1 MMAKVELTTRRRNF
15 IVAVMLISAFV
26 AILNQTLLNTALP
39 SIMRELN
46 INESTSQWLV
56 TGFML
61 VNGVMIPLTA
71 YLMDRIKTRPL
82 YLAAMGTFLVGSIVA
97 AMAPNFGVLMLA
109 RVIQAMGAGVLMPL
123 MQFTLFTLFSKEH
136 RGFAMGLAGLVIQF
150 APAIGPTVTGLI
162 IDQASWRVPFII
174 IVGIALVAFIFGL
187 ISISSYN
194 EVKYTKLDKR
204 SVMYSTIG
212 FGLMLYAFSSAGD
225 LGFTSPVVIGA
236 MIISAMIISSIIIYL
251 FIRRQFNISNALL
264 NLSVFKNRTFALC
277 TISSMIIMMSM
288 VGPALL
294 IPLYV
299 QNSLALSALLSGL
312 VIMPGAI
319 INGIMSVFTGKF
331 YDKYGPR
338 PLIYTGF
345 TILTITTIMLCFLHT
360 DTSYTYL
367 IVVYAIRMFSVS
379 LLMMP
384 INTTGIN
391 SLKNEEISHGTA
403 IMNFGRVMAG
413 SLGTALMVTL
423 MSFGAK
429 IFSSTS
435 PSHLTATEIKQQ
447 SIAIGVDI
455 SFAFVAV
462 LVMAAYVIALFIR
475 EPKEIESNRRKF

>member
-1 MMAKVELTTRRRNF
+1 MAKVELTTRRRNF

-82 YLAAMGTFLVGSIVA
+82 YLAAMGTFLLGSIVA
-97 AMAPNFGVLMLA
+97 ALAPNFGVLMLA

-174 IVGIALVAFIFGL
+174 IVGIAILAFVFGL
-187 ISISSYN
+187 VSISSYN

-225 LGFTSPVVIGA
+225 LGFTSPIVIGA
-236 MIISAMIISSIIIYL
+236 LILSMVIIYL
-251 FIRRQFNISNALL
+251 FIRRQFNITNALL
-264 NLSVFKNRTFALC
+264 NLRVFKNRTFALC

-299 QNSLALSALLSGL
+299 QNSLSLSALLSGL

-360 DTSYTYL
+360 DTSYAYL

-391 SLKNEEISHGTA
+391 SLRNEEISHGTA

-429 IFSSTS
+429 IFLSTS

>member
-82 YLAAMGTFLVGSIVA
+82 YLAAMGTFLLGSIVA
-97 AMAPNFGVLMLA
+97 ALAPNFGVLMLA

-174 IVGIALVAFIFGL
+174 IVGIALVAFVFGL
-187 ISISSYN
+187 VSISSYN

-225 LGFTSPVVIGA
+225 LGFTSPIVIGA
-236 MIISAMIISSIIIYL
+236 LIISMVIIYL
-251 FIRRQFNISNALL
+251 FIRRQFNITNVLL
-264 NLSVFKNRTFALC
+264 NLRVFKNRTFALC

-299 QNSLALSALLSGL
+299 QNSLSLSALLSGL

-345 TILTITTIMLCFLHT
+345 TILTITTIMLCFLYT

-391 SLKNEEISHGTA
+391 SLRNEEISHGTA

-429 IFSSTS
+429 IFLSTS

>member
-1 MMAKVELTTRRRNF
+1 MAKVELTTRRRNF

-82 YLAAMGTFLVGSIVA
+82 YLAAMGTFLLGSIVA
-97 AMAPNFGVLMLA
+97 ALAPNFGVLMLA

-174 IVGIALVAFIFGL
+174 IVGIALVAFVFGL
-187 ISISSYN
+187 VSISSYN

-225 LGFTSPVVIGA
+225 LGFTSPIVIGA
-236 MIISAMIISSIIIYL
+236 LIISMVIIYL

-264 NLSVFKNRTFALC
+264 NLRVFKNRTFALC

-299 QNSLALSALLSGL
+299 QNSLSLSALLSGL

-345 TILTITTIMLCFLHT
+345 TTIMLCFLHT

-391 SLKNEEISHGTA
+391 SLRNEEISHGTA

-429 IFSSTS
+429 IFLSTS
-435 PSHLTATEIKQQ
+435 PSHLTSNEIKQQ

-455 SFAFVAV
+455 SFGFVAV
-462 LVMAAYVIALFIR
+462 LVMIAYAIAIFIR

>member
-82 YLAAMGTFLVGSIVA
+82 YLAAMGTFLLGSIVA
-97 AMAPNFGVLMLA
+97 ALAPNFGVLMLA

-174 IVGIALVAFIFGL
+174 IVGIALVAFVFGL
-187 ISISSYN
+187 VSISSYN

-225 LGFTSPVVIGA
+225 LGFTSPIVIGGA
-236 MIISAMIISSIIIYL
+236 LIISMVIIYL
-251 FIRRQFNISNALL
+251 FIRRQFNITNVLL
-264 NLSVFKNRTFALC
+264 NLRVFKNRTFALC

-299 QNSLALSALLSGL
+299 QNSLSLSALLSGL

-391 SLKNEEISHGTA
+391 SLRNEEISHGTA

-429 IFSSTS
+429 IFLSTS

>member
-1 MMAKVELTTRRRNF
+1 MVANVELTTRRRNF

-82 YLAAMGTFLVGSIVA
+82 YLAAMGTFLLGSIVA
-97 AMAPNFGVLMLA
+97 ALAPNFGVLMLA

-225 LGFTSPVVIGA
+225 LGFTSPIVIGA
-236 MIISAMIISSIIIYL
+236 LIISMVIIYL

-264 NLSVFKNRTFALC
+264 NLRVFKNRTFALC

-288 VGPALL
+288 VALL

-299 QNSLALSALLSGL
+299 QNSLSLSALLSGL

-391 SLKNEEISHGTA
+391 SLRNEEISHGTA

>member
-1 MMAKVELTTRRRNF
+1 MAKVELTTRRRNF

-82 YLAAMGTFLVGSIVA
+82 YLAAMGTFLLGSIVA
-97 AMAPNFGVLMLA
+97 ALAPNFGVLMLA

-174 IVGIALVAFIFGL
+174 IVGIALVAFVFGL
-187 ISISSYN
+187 VSISSYN

-225 LGFTSPVVIGA
+225 LGFTSPIVIGA
-236 MIISAMIISSIIIYL
+236 LIISMVIIYL
-251 FIRRQFNISNALL
+251 FIRRQFNITNVLL
-264 NLSVFKNRTFALC
+264 NLRVFKNRTFALC

-299 QNSLALSALLSGL
+299 QNSLSLSALLSGL

-360 DTSYTYL
+360 GTSYTYL

-391 SLKNEEISHGTA
+391 SLRNEEISHGTA

-429 IFSSTS
+429 IFLSTS

>member
-1 MMAKVELTTRRRNF
+1 MAKVELTTRRRNF

-97 AMAPNFGVLMLA
+97 AMAPNFGVLMVA

-225 LGFTSPVVIGA
+225 LGFTSPVVIG
-236 MIISAMIISSIIIYL
+236 AMIISSIIIYL

-391 SLKNEEISHGTA
+391 SLRNEEISHGTA

-429 IFSSTS
+429 IFSS

-475 EPKEIESNRRKF
+475 EPKEIESNRREF

>member
-236 MIISAMIISSIIIYL
+236 MIISSIIIYL

-299 QNSLALSALLSGL
+299 QNSLALSALLFGL

-319 INGIMSVFTGKF
+319 INGIMSVLQVNF
-331 YDKYGPR
+331 
-338 PLIYTGF
+338 
-345 TILTITTIMLCFLHT
+345 M
-360 DTSYTYL
+360 
-367 IVVYAIRMFSVS
+367 
-379 LLMMP
+379 
-384 INTTGIN
+384 
-391 SLKNEEISHGTA
+391 IS
-403 IMNFGRVMAG
+403 
-413 SLGTALMVTL
+413 MVL
-423 MSFGAK
+423 D
-429 IFSSTS
+429 
-435 PSHLTATEIKQQ
+435 H
-447 SIAIGVDI
+447 
-455 SFAFVAV
+455 
-462 LVMAAYVIALFIR
+462 
-475 EPKEIESNRRKF
+475 

>member
-109 RVIQAMGAGVLMPL
+109 RVIQAMGGAGVLMPL

-236 MIISAMIISSIIIYL
+236 MIISSIIIYL

-299 QNSLALSALLSGL
+299 QNSLALSALLFGL

>member
-1 MMAKVELTTRRRNF
+1 MAKVELTTRRRNF

-109 RVIQAMGAGVLMPL
+109 RVIQAMGGAGVLMPL

-236 MIISAMIISSIIIYL
+236 MIISSIIIYL

-299 QNSLALSALLSGL
+299 QNSLALSALLFGL

>member
-97 AMAPNFGVLMLA
+97 AMAPNFGVLMVA

-225 LGFTSPVVIGA
+225 LGFTSPIVIG
-236 MIISAMIISSIIIYL
+236 AMIISSIIIYL

-299 QNSLALSALLSGL
+299 QNSLSLSALLSGL

-391 SLKNEEISHGTA
+391 SLRNEEISHGTA

-435 PSHLTATEIKQQ
+435 HRI
-447 SIAIGVDI
+447 
-455 SFAFVAV
+455 
-462 LVMAAYVIALFIR
+462 
-475 EPKEIESNRRKF
+475 

>member
-1 MMAKVELTTRRRNF
+1 MVANVELTTRRRNF

-82 YLAAMGTFLVGSIVA
+82 YLAAMGTFLLGSIVA
-97 AMAPNFGVLMLA
+97 ALAPNFGVLMLA

-225 LGFTSPVVIGA
+225 LGFTSPIVIGA
-236 MIISAMIISSIIIYL
+236 LIISMVIIYL

-264 NLSVFKNRTFALC
+264 NLRVFKNRTFALC

-299 QNSLALSALLSGL
+299 QNSLSLSALLSGL

-391 SLKNEEISHGTA
+391 SLRNEEISHGTA

-429 IFSSTS
+429 IFSSTSPS

>member
-1 MMAKVELTTRRRNF
+1 MAKVELTTRRRNF

-97 AMAPNFGVLMLA
+97 AMAPNFGVLMVA

-225 LGFTSPVVIGA
+225 LGFTSPIVIG
-236 MIISAMIISSIIIYL
+236 AMIISSIIIYL

-299 QNSLALSALLSGL
+299 QNSLSLSALLSGL

-367 IVVYAIRMFSVS
+367 IVVCAIRMFSVS

-391 SLKNEEISHGTA
+391 SLRNEEISHGTA

>member
-1 MMAKVELTTRRRNF
+1 MAKVELTTRRRNF

-97 AMAPNFGVLMLA
+97 AMAPNFGVLMVA

-187 ISISSYN
+187 ISSYN

-225 LGFTSPVVIGA
+225 LGFTSPVVIG
-236 MIISAMIISSIIIYL
+236 AMIISSIIIYL

-391 SLKNEEISHGTA
+391 SLRNEEISHGTA

-475 EPKEIESNRRKF
+475 EPKVIESNRREF

>member
-1 MMAKVELTTRRRNF
+1 MVANVELTTRRRNF

-82 YLAAMGTFLVGSIVA
+82 YLAAMGTFLLGSIVA
-97 AMAPNFGVLMLA
+97 ALAPNFGVLMLA

-225 LGFTSPVVIGA
+225 LGFTSPIVIGA
-236 MIISAMIISSIIIYL
+236 LIISMVIIYL

-264 NLSVFKNRTFALC
+264 NLRVFKNRTFALC

-299 QNSLALSALLSGL
+299 QNSLSLSALLSGL

-345 TILTITTIMLCFLHT
+345 TILTITTIMLCFLHI

-391 SLKNEEISHGTA
+391 SLRNEEISHGTA

>member
-97 AMAPNFGVLMLA
+97 AMAPNFGVLMVA

-225 LGFTSPVVIGA
+225 LGFTSPIVIG
-236 MIISAMIISSIIIYL
+236 AMIISSIIIYL

-299 QNSLALSALLSGL
+299 QNSLSLSALLSGL

-360 DTSYTYL
+360 DTFYTYL

-391 SLKNEEISHGTA
+391 SLRNEEISHGTA

>member
-1 MMAKVELTTRRRNF
+1 MVAKVELTTRRRNF

-97 AMAPNFGVLMLA
+97 AMAPNFGVLMVA

-236 MIISAMIISSIIIYL
+236 MIISSIIIYL

-360 DTSYTYL
+360 GTSYTYL

-391 SLKNEEISHGTA
+391 SLRNEEISHGTA

-475 EPKEIESNRRKF
+475 EPKVIESNRREF

>member
-82 YLAAMGTFLVGSIVA
+82 YLAAMGTFLLGSIVA
-97 AMAPNFGVLMLA
+97 ALAPNFGVLMLA

-123 MQFTLFTLFSKEH
+123 MQFTFFTLFSKEH

-174 IVGIALVAFIFGL
+174 IVGIALVAFVFGL
-187 ISISSYN
+187 VSISSYN

-225 LGFTSPVVIGA
+225 LGFTSPIVIGA
-236 MIISAMIISSIIIYL
+236 LIISMVIIYL
-251 FIRRQFNISNALL
+251 FIRRQFNITNALL
-264 NLSVFKNRTFALC
+264 NLRVFKNRTFALC

-299 QNSLALSALLSGL
+299 QNSLSLSALLSGL

-391 SLKNEEISHGTA
+391 SLRNEEISHGTA

-429 IFSSTS
+429 IFLSTS

>member
-1 MMAKVELTTRRRNF
+1 MANVELTTRRRNF

-82 YLAAMGTFLVGSIVA
+82 YLAAMGTFLLGSIVA
-97 AMAPNFGVLMLA
+97 ALAPNFGVLMLA

-225 LGFTSPVVIGA
+225 LGFTSPIVIGA
-236 MIISAMIISSIIIYL
+236 LIISMVIIYL

-264 NLSVFKNRTFALC
+264 NLRVFKNRTFALC

-299 QNSLALSALLSGL
+299 QNSLSLSALLSGL

-345 TILTITTIMLCFLHT
+345 TILTITTIMLCFLYT

-391 SLKNEEISHGTA
+391 SLRNEEISHGTA

>member
-1 MMAKVELTTRRRNF
+1 
-15 IVAVMLISAFV
+15 
-26 AILNQTLLNTALP
+26 
-39 SIMRELN
+39 
-46 INESTSQWLV
+46 
-56 TGFML
+56 
-61 VNGVMIPLTA
+61 
-71 YLMDRIKTRPL
+71 
-82 YLAAMGTFLVGSIVA
+82 
-97 AMAPNFGVLMLA
+97 
-109 RVIQAMGAGVLMPL
+109 MPL

-236 MIISAMIISSIIIYL
+236 MIISSIIIYL

-299 QNSLALSALLSGL
+299 QNSLALSALLFGL

-435 PSHLTATEIKQQ
+435 PSPSHLTATEIKQQ

>member
-82 YLAAMGTFLVGSIVA
+82 YLAAMGTFLLGSIVA
-97 AMAPNFGVLMLA
+97 ALAPNFGVLMLA

-174 IVGIALVAFIFGL
+174 IVGIAILAFVFGL
-187 ISISSYN
+187 VSISSYN

-225 LGFTSPVVIGA
+225 LGFTSPIVIGA
-236 MIISAMIISSIIIYL
+236 LILSMVIIYL
-251 FIRRQFNISNALL
+251 FIRRQFNITNALL
-264 NLSVFKNRTFALC
+264 NLRVFKNRTFALC

-299 QNSLALSALLSGL
+299 QNSLSLSALLSGL

-345 TILTITTIMLCFLHT
+345 TILTITTIMLRFLHT

-391 SLKNEEISHGTA
+391 SLRNEEISHGTA

-429 IFSSTS
+429 IFLSTS

>member
-82 YLAAMGTFLVGSIVA
+82 YLAAMGTFLLGSIVA
-97 AMAPNFGVLMLA
+97 ALAPNFGVLMLA

-136 RGFAMGLAGLVIQF
+136 RGFA
-150 APAIGPTVTGLI
+150 IGPTVTGLI

-174 IVGIALVAFIFGL
+174 IVGIAILAFVFGL
-187 ISISSYN
+187 VSISSYN

-225 LGFTSPVVIGA
+225 LGFTSPIVIGA
-236 MIISAMIISSIIIYL
+236 LILSMVIIYL
-251 FIRRQFNISNALL
+251 FIRRQFNITNALL
-264 NLSVFKNRTFALC
+264 NLRVFKNRTFALC

-299 QNSLALSALLSGL
+299 QNSLSLSALLSGL

-391 SLKNEEISHGTA
+391 SLRNEEISHGTA

-429 IFSSTS
+429 IFLSTS

>member
-1 MMAKVELTTRRRNF
+1 MAKVELTTRRRNF

-82 YLAAMGTFLVGSIVA
+82 YLAAMGTFLLGSIVA
-97 AMAPNFGVLMLA
+97 ALAPNFGVLMLA

-174 IVGIALVAFIFGL
+174 IVGIALVAFVFGL
-187 ISISSYN
+187 VSISSYN

-225 LGFTSPVVIGA
+225 LGFTSPIVIGA
-236 MIISAMIISSIIIYL
+236 LILSMVIIYL
-251 FIRRQFNISNALL
+251 FIRRQFNITNALL
-264 NLSVFKNRTFALC
+264 NLRVFKNRTFALC

-299 QNSLALSALLSGL
+299 QNSLSLSALLSGL

-345 TILTITTIMLCFLHT
+345 TILTITTIMLCFLYT

-391 SLKNEEISHGTA
+391 SLRNEEISHGTA

-429 IFSSTS
+429 IFLSTS

>member
-1 MMAKVELTTRRRNF
+1 MAKVELTTRRRNF

-82 YLAAMGTFLVGSIVA
+82 YLAAMGTFLLGSIVA
-97 AMAPNFGVLMLA
+97 ALAPNFGVLMLA

-174 IVGIALVAFIFGL
+174 IVGIALVAFVFGL
-187 ISISSYN
+187 VSISSYN

-225 LGFTSPVVIGA
+225 LGFTSPIVIGA
-236 MIISAMIISSIIIYL
+236 LIISMVIIYL
-251 FIRRQFNISNALL
+251 FIRRQFNITNALL
-264 NLSVFKNRTFALC
+264 NLRVFKNRTFALC

-299 QNSLALSALLSGL
+299 QNSLSLSALLSGL

-360 DTSYTYL
+360 DTSYTHL

-391 SLKNEEISHGTA
+391 SLRNEEISHGTA

-429 IFSSTS
+429 IFLSTS

>member
-1 MMAKVELTTRRRNF
+1 MVANVELTTRRRNF

-82 YLAAMGTFLVGSIVA
+82 YLAAMGTFLLGSIVA
-97 AMAPNFGVLMLA
+97 ALAPNFGVLMLA

-225 LGFTSPVVIGA
+225 LGFTSPIVIGA
-236 MIISAMIISSIIIYL
+236 LIISMVIIYL

-264 NLSVFKNRTFALC
+264 NLRVFKNRTFALC

-299 QNSLALSALLSGL
+299 QNSLSLSALLSGL

-345 TILTITTIMLCFLHT
+345 TILTITTIMLCFLYT

-391 SLKNEEISHGTA
+391 SLRNEEISHGTA

>member
-1 MMAKVELTTRRRNF
+1 MSNVQLSTRRRNF

-71 YLMDRIKTRPL
+71 YLMDRIKTKPL
-82 YLAAMGTFLVGSIVA
+82 YLAAMGTFLIGSIVA
-97 AMAPNFGVLMLA
+97 AIAPNFGVLMLA

-187 ISISSYN
+187 VSISSYN
-194 EVKYTKLDKR
+194 EVKVTKLDKR

-225 LGFTSPVVIGA
+225 LGFNSPIVI
-236 MIISAMIISSIIIYL
+236 STMIISSFIIYL

-264 NLSVFKNRTFALC
+264 NLRVFKNRIFALC

-360 DTSYTYL
+360 NTSYTYL
-367 IVVYAIRMFSVS
+367 IIVYAIRMFSVS

-429 IFSSTS
+429 IFSATS
-435 PSHLTATEIKQQ
+435 SSHLSPIEIKQQ

-455 SFAFVAV
+455 SFAFVSV
-462 LVMAAYVIALFIR
+462 LVIIAFAVSLFI
-475 EPKEIESNRRKF
+475 KESETLESHRRKF

>member
-1 MMAKVELTTRRRNF
+1 MANVELTTRRRNF

-82 YLAAMGTFLVGSIVA
+82 YLAAMGTFLLGSIVA
-97 AMAPNFGVLMLA
+97 ALAPNFGVLMLA

-225 LGFTSPVVIGA
+225 LGFTSPIVIGA
-236 MIISAMIISSIIIYL
+236 LIISMVIIYL

-264 NLSVFKNRTFALC
+264 NLRVFKNRTFALC
-277 TISSMIIMMSM
+277 TISSMMSM

-299 QNSLALSALLSGL
+299 QNSLSLSALLSGL

-391 SLKNEEISHGTA
+391 SLRNEEISHGTA

>member
-97 AMAPNFGVLMLA
+97 AMAPNFGVLMVA

-225 LGFTSPVVIGA
+225 LGFTSPIVIG
-236 MIISAMIISSIIIYL
+236 AMIISSIIIYL

-299 QNSLALSALLSGL
+299 QNSLSLSALLSGL

-367 IVVYAIRMFSVS
+367 IVVCAIRMFSVS

-391 SLKNEEISHGTA
+391 SLRNEEISHGTA

>member
-1 MMAKVELTTRRRNF
+1 MAKVELTTRRRNF

-82 YLAAMGTFLVGSIVA
+82 YLAAMGTFLLGSIVA
-97 AMAPNFGVLMLA
+97 ALAPNFGVLMLA

-174 IVGIALVAFIFGL
+174 IVGIALVAFVFGL
-187 ISISSYN
+187 VSISSYN

-225 LGFTSPVVIGA
+225 LGFTSPIVIGA
-236 MIISAMIISSIIIYL
+236 LIISMVIIYL
-251 FIRRQFNISNALL
+251 FIRRQFNITNVLL
-264 NLSVFKNRTFALC
+264 NLRVFKNRTFALC

-299 QNSLALSALLSGL
+299 QNSLSLSALLSGL

-367 IVVYAIRMFSVS
+367 TVVYAIRMFSVS

-391 SLKNEEISHGTA
+391 SLRNEEISHGTA

-429 IFSSTS
+429 IFLSTS

>member
-1 MMAKVELTTRRRNF
+1 MVANVELTTRRRNF

-82 YLAAMGTFLVGSIVA
+82 YLAAMGTFLLGSIVA
-97 AMAPNFGVLMLA
+97 ALAPNFGVLMLA

-225 LGFTSPVVIGA
+225 LGFTSPIVIGA
-236 MIISAMIISSIIIYL
+236 LIISMVIIYL

-264 NLSVFKNRTFALC
+264 NLRVFKNRTFALC

-299 QNSLALSALLSGL
+299 QNSLSLSALLSGL

-360 DTSYTYL
+360 DTSYRYL

-391 SLKNEEISHGTA
+391 SLRNEEISHGTA

>member
-82 YLAAMGTFLVGSIVA
+82 YLAAMGTFLLGSIVA
-97 AMAPNFGVLMLA
+97 ALAPNFGVLMLA

-174 IVGIALVAFIFGL
+174 IVGIALVAFVFGL
-187 ISISSYN
+187 VSISSYN

-225 LGFTSPVVIGA
+225 LGFTSPIVIGA
-236 MIISAMIISSIIIYL
+236 LIISMVIIYL
-251 FIRRQFNISNALL
+251 FIRRQFNITNALL
-264 NLSVFKNRTFALC
+264 NLRVFKNRTFALC

-299 QNSLALSALLSGL
+299 QNSLSLSALLSGL

-345 TILTITTIMLCFLHT
+345 TILTITTIMLYFLHT

-391 SLKNEEISHGTA
+391 SLRNEEISHGTA

-429 IFSSTS
+429 IFLSTS

>member
-82 YLAAMGTFLVGSIVA
+82 YLAAMGTFLLGSIVA
-97 AMAPNFGVLMLA
+97 ALAPNFGVLMLA

-174 IVGIALVAFIFGL
+174 IVGIALVAFVFGL
-187 ISISSYN
+187 VSISSYN

-225 LGFTSPVVIGA
+225 LGFTSPIVIGA
-236 MIISAMIISSIIIYL
+236 LIISMVIIYL
-251 FIRRQFNISNALL
+251 FIRRQFNITNVLL
-264 NLSVFKNRTFALC
+264 NLRVFKNRTFALC

-299 QNSLALSALLSGL
+299 QNSLSLSALLSGL

-360 DTSYTYL
+360 GTSYTYL

-391 SLKNEEISHGTA
+391 SLRNEEISHGTA

-429 IFSSTS
+429 IFLSTS